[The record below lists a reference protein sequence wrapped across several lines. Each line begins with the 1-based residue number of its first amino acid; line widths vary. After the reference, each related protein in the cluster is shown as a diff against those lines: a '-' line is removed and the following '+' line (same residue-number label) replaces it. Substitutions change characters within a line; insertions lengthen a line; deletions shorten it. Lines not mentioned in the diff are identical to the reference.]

1 MESLVKILGAFV
13 DTLVLNVYPTDQ
25 AFEIEERRV
34 DPLLQEELKLL
45 KEQAQE
51 LEEDVPTRFAFNGAP
66 LLMHA
71 KGGDGFNWIMH
82 NHWLTVAVN
91 RSSKAQ
97 ILAQV
102 RCSSAYLWRV
112 RDLGQI
118 IVNVHQFLISIF
130 GEYIVPH
137 VSSCDLAVDV
147 TGLDFSSVQQVKEHF
162 VSRAQLIGLI
172 PSSVLDDGMID
183 GPDSIKQ
190 RWGRITGLPFGARSG
205 ALSALIYDK
214 THEIKYKSPD
224 KAWFHDLWL
233 SVKDENGESVWDGEA
248 PVWRIEVR
256 YKRPALGEM
265 LQEGVF
271 HGIDSA
277 YNLEERLPGLWSYAV
292 GHVGGGEDGLP
303 DGWLRYIIPTED
315 TNRSRWPVHPDWQVV
330 QSAFAPVVLP
340 ESDYER
346 EEREKEELLQ
356 LVDAELEARPWKDA
370 SKMVKC
376 HTSSGAAPVAL
387 PLPALPLDL
396 GPFMRRRRYQ
406 VNLRRMIA
414 QIAGCSITTEAWRP
428 AGRLAGAQVDLS
440 DTFHFLY
447 EEVESYLEEKKRNF
461 NEQVQKKRVLYSV
474 EKEQAIA

>member
-1 MESLVKILGAFV
+1 MESLVKILGAFI
-13 DTLVLNVYPTDQ
+13 DTLVLNIYPTDH
-25 AFEIEERRV
+25 AFELEERRV
-34 DPLLQEELKLL
+34 DPLLQEELMLL

-51 LEEDVPTRFAFNGAP
+51 IEEDFPTRFAFNGAP
-66 LLMHA
+66 LLMRA

-82 NHWLTVAVN
+82 NHWLSVAVN

-97 ILAQV
+97 ILGQV

-118 IVNVHQFLISIF
+118 IVDVHQFLMSIF
-130 GEYIVPH
+130 GDYIVLH
-137 VSSCDLAVDV
+137 VSSCDLSVDV

-162 VSRAQLIGLI
+162 VSRAQLTGLI
-172 PSSVLDDGMID
+172 PSSSTDDGMID

-190 RWGRITGLPFGARSG
+190 RWGRITGLPFGARGG

-214 THEIKYKSPD
+214 THEIKYKSPE

-233 SVKDENGESVWDGEA
+233 QVKDGNGNLVWDGES

-265 LQEGVF
+265 MQEGVF

-277 YNLEERLPGLWSYAV
+277 YDLEERLPGLWSYAV
-292 GHVGGGEDGLP
+292 GHAGGGEDGLP
-303 DGWLRYIIPTED
+303 DGWLRYVVPTED

-346 EEREKEELLQ
+346 EEREKEELLH
-356 LVDAELEARPWKDA
+356 LVDVVSSA
-370 SKMVKC
+370 SC
-376 HTSSGAAPVAL
+376 
-387 PLPALPLDL
+387 
-396 GPFMRRRRYQ
+396 
-406 VNLRRMIA
+406 
-414 QIAGCSITTEAWRP
+414 
-428 AGRLAGAQVDLS
+428 
-440 DTFHFLY
+440 
-447 EEVESYLEEKKRNF
+447 
-461 NEQVQKKRVLYSV
+461 
-474 EKEQAIA
+474 